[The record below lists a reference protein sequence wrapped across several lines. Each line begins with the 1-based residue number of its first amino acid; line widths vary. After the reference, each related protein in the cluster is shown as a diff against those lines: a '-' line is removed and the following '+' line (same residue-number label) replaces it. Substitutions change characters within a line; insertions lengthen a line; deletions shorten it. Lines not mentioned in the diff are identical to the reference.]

1 MKSSLALLMALSIS
15 RVTGLAQGVTVEVQ
29 FDQQY
34 FLPNESLVAKV
45 RVTNYSGQTLSLGKD
60 ADWLSFTIES
70 RKNHLVSKLAPV
82 QVTGEYTLESSRTG
96 TKAVDLAPSF
106 DLSRPGHYTVT
117 ASVRIPQ
124 WNRVIQSASK
134 GFDVITGTKLWE
146 QEFGLPQ
153 VEGAASERPEIRK
166 YALVQ
171 TMHQKQILL
180 YIRLSD
186 AAETRVF
193 RIFQVGPMVSLSNP
207 EPQLDKF
214 SNLHLLY
221 QITARR
227 FRYSAVSPD
236 GLVIARETYE
246 YSDTKPQLRS
256 DSEGRIKVI
265 GGARRFTDEDVPPA
279 LTSTSASDGESPKP

>member
-1 MKSSLALLMALSIS
+1 MALALS

-34 FLPNESLVAKV
+34 FLPHETLVAKV
-45 RVTNYSGQTLSLGKD
+45 RVTNYSGQTLNLGQD

-70 RKNHLVSKLAPV
+70 RKDRMISRLAPV
-82 QVTGEYTLESSRTG
+82 PVAGEYTLESSRTG
-96 TKAVDLAPSF
+96 TKAVDLAPYF

-117 ASVRIPQ
+117 ASMRIPQ
-124 WNRVIQSASK
+124 WDRVIQSAPK
-134 GFDVITGTKLWE
+134 GFDVIAGTKLWE

-153 VEGAASERPEIRK
+153 IEGAASEHPEIRK

-180 YIRLSD
+180 YIRVSD

-193 RIFQVGPMVSLSNP
+193 RIFQIGPMVSLSNP

-246 YSDTKPQLRS
+246 YADAKPKLRS
-256 DSEGRIKVI
+256 DSDGRIKVF
-265 GGARRFTDEDVPPA
+265 GGARRFTDEDVPA
-279 LTSTSASDGESPKP
+279 SFTSTSASDGESPKP